1 MSRRFRQSGF
11 TLIEL
16 LVVISIIALLISI
29 LLPALSGARRTGQ
42 RVKCLANLRE
52 QAKGNIQYAFDNDD
66 WIIGSPAG
74 SGAYLAGK
82 SVAYGPAVQNWDFMG
97 PMAAML
103 NYGLTPVAEG
113 DTAGMVKRFEE
124 LRGLPVFLCPS
135 NKFVATKNSGAA
147 PVPAGVMVSYN
158 TCRYQLYV
166 GSNFAG
172 TAPAN
177 AIAPA
182 SHNERIPANWR
193 PNVNRIG
200 STSNK
205 IFVGDGARYSTVS
218 VAPDFD
224 IAADAGFG
232 GAFSDAGAHSVL
244 SRSWDRTWVDQGATG
259 DIDARYYAYRHSTA
273 DPSPGAPGN
282 AFKGNFAFH
291 DGHAETLG
299 DLESSNPNKWL
310 PQGTAYFP
318 SGSSAG
324 TWDDTRATFGI
335 IGNPYTI
342 AP

>member
-1 MSRRFRQSGF
+1 MFIRSRNRGF

-16 LVVISIIALLISI
+16 LVVISIIALLVSV

-42 RVKCLANLRE
+42 RVKCLANLKQ
-52 QAKGNIQYAFDNDD
+52 QAEANIQYGMDNDD

-82 SVAYGPAVQNWDFMG
+82 AVGFGSAVQNWDFMG
-97 PMAAML
+97 PMADML
-103 NYGLTPVAEG
+103 NYGLTVVAEG
-113 DTAGMVKRFEE
+113 NPDLLIRRFNE
-124 LRGLPVFLCPS
+124 LRGLSVFTCPS
-135 NKFVATKNSGAA
+135 NKYVATNFGGPAA
-147 PVPAGVMVSYN
+147 PAGIMVSYN

-166 GSNFAG
+166 GSNFAS

-177 AIAPA
+177 AVAPG
-182 SHNERIPANWR
+182 HNEAIPKNWR
-193 PNVNRIG
+193 PSTTRIG
-200 STSNK
+200 ATSNK

-224 IAADAGFG
+224 LTADAGFG
-232 GAFSDAGAHSVL
+232 GAFSDAGAHSIL
-244 SRSWDRTWVDQGATG
+244 SRSWDRTWAATG
-259 DIDARYYAYRHSTA
+259 AAGDVDGRYYAYRHATA
-273 DPSPGAPGN
+273 DPNPGAPGN

-310 PQGTAYFP
+310 PQDTAYQP
-318 SGSSAG
+318 NGGGAG
-324 TWDDTRATFGI
+324 CWADTIQQFGI
-335 IGNPYTI
+335 FGNPYFI